1 MIDRLATLCLAG
13 SIVFAAVLPFEFRS
27 ELSGTTAPGH
37 PPPKSDQKPAARN
50 DQPPVSQL
58 TATILA
64 RPLFSPTRRPQQ
76 TAANGHSELPL
87 GDMRLSGIVIT
98 PDEHLAIFVPAGGKP
113 LVRSEGDMISD
124 WRVESIADQ
133 SVSLTGPSGTTT
145 LEPKADP
152 NLVRVQAVQAAAAA
166 PPQSTPASANPP
178 PAPGANGPVR
188 PPIPI
193 RRSNR

>member
-1 MIDRLATLCLAG
+1 MIDRLAILCLAG

-27 ELSGTTAPGH
+27 ELSATTAPGG
-37 PPPKSDQKPAARN
+37 PPPKSGERPAARN
-50 DQPPVSQL
+50 DQPPVHQL

-64 RPLFSPTRRPQQ
+64 RPLFNPTRRPQQ
-76 TAANGHSELPL
+76 ADANGHADHSL

-98 PDEHLAIFVPAGGKP
+98 PDQHLAIFVPAGGKP
-113 LVRSEGDMISD
+113 LLRSEGDMVSD
-124 WRVESIADQ
+124 WRIESIADE

-152 NLVRVQAVQAAAAA
+152 NLVRVQAVQPA
-166 PPQSTPASANPP
+166 PPAQATPALANPP
-178 PAPGANGPVR
+178 PPPGANGPVR
-188 PPIPI
+188 PQIPL